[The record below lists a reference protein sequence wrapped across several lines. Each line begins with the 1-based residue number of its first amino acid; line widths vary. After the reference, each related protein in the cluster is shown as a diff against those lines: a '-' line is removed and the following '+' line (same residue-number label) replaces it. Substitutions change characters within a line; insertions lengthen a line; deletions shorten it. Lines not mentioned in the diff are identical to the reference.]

1 MCPKLGHENIELQG
15 AGKAL
20 YRSTEVDPATGTC
33 YTITILFQ
41 KYFFVG
47 RVLLDHDFLVRFWL
61 VVPTWPKKLDFRTE
75 ISRW

>member
-20 YRSTEVDPATGTC
+20 YRSTEVDPATGTY

-41 KYFFVG
+41 KYFLLVG
-47 RVLLDHDFLVRFWL
+47 SCGIMIFWYDFG
-61 VVPTWPKKLDFRTE
+61 
-75 ISRW
+75 S